1 MLTQYFNNEETAKR
15 IRKEEDRT
23 YRRSKLLGR
32 FTAKILY
39 GWDDRRF
46 DKEYLR
52 KIENNWR

>member
-15 IRKEEDRT
+15 IRKEDRT

-32 FTAKILY
+32 FTAKMLY
-39 GWDDRRF
+39 GWDDKRF